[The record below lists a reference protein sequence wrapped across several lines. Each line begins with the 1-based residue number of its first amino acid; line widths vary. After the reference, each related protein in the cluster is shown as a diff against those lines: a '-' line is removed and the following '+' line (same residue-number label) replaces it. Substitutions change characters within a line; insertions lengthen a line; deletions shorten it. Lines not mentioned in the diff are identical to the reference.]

1 MQDSAFLTVDRLS
14 KRYDKTAVVDGI
26 SFSVPECGV
35 FGLLGPNGAGKTTTI
50 KMLCGLLKADA
61 GNISLNG
68 IPMSTGYAKLK
79 SLIGLCP
86 QELVIWEQL
95 TCYEQLKFVGTSYG
109 LSSKEASKRGNEL
122 LEALGLAEK
131 RNRQA
136 GTLSG
141 GMQRRLNMLLA
152 LVHQPRLI
160 ILDEPQA
167 GLDPQSRV
175 LVRDYIRHLAQRNAV
190 ILTTH
195 DMDEADRLSDMVAI
209 MDRGK
214 ILMMDSPEGIKRAFG
229 AGDVLQVRV
238 NGLTMDEMH
247 RLLNSF
253 PPVFTE
259 RTISDGLL
267 LLGAKDV
274 IASIPL
280 VHRTLKEFHVQ
291 AEDLTIRKRTLED
304 AFISMTGRGLR
315 E

>member
-1 MQDSAFLTVDRLS
+1 M
-14 KRYDKTAVVDGI
+14 
-26 SFSVPECGV
+26 
-35 FGLLGPNGAGKTTTI
+35 
-50 KMLCGLLKADA
+50 
-61 GNISLNG
+61 
-68 IPMSTGYAKLK
+68 
-79 SLIGLCP
+79 
-86 QELVIWEQL
+86 
-95 TCYEQLKFVGTSYG
+95 
-109 LSSKEASKRGNEL
+109 
-122 LEALGLAEK
+122 
-131 RNRQA
+131 
-136 GTLSG
+136 
-141 GMQRRLNMLLA
+141 
-152 LVHQPRLI
+152 
-160 ILDEPQA
+160 
-167 GLDPQSRV
+167 
-175 LVRDYIRHLAQRNAV
+175 

-238 NGLTMDEMH
+238 NGLSMDEMH